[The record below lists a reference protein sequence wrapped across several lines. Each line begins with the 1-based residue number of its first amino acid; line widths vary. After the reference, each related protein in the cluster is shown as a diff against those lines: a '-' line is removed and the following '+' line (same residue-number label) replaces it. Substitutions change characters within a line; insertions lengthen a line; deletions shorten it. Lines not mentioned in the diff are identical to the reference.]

1 MKKILLFSS
10 GMATQAL
17 IAEALL
23 KTHINQQQNIV
34 LYSCGHEHP
43 MQEIDNAKS
52 MLCAN
57 KVDTHNINLKTHEEL
72 FEQEFDLIFILFNYL
87 TERAIMPLCKGS
99 MFYVGYQGKMREL
112 DSLYK
117 DVEHKIIGR
126 IKSIIM
132 REFDL
137 PQGNV

>member
-10 GMATQAL
+10 GASTRAL

-23 KTHINQQQNIV
+23 KIQIKQEKNIL
-34 LYSCGHEHP
+34 LYSCGLEHHA
-43 MQEIDNAKS
+43 QGIDNAKL
-52 MLCAN
+52 MLDAN
-57 KVDTHNINLKTHEEL
+57 QIDIHNINLKTQEEL

-87 TERAIMPLCKGS
+87 TEKATMPLCKGS
-99 MFYVGYQGKMREL
+99 MFYVGFQGKMEEL

-117 DVEHKIIGR
+117 DVEHKVVGK

-132 REFDL
+132 KEFDL
-137 PQGNV
+137 AREN

>member
-10 GMATQAL
+10 GAATRAL

-23 KTHINQQQNIV
+23 KMQIKQEKNIL
-34 LYSCGHEHP
+34 LYSSGLEHHA
-43 MQEIDNAKS
+43 QGIDNAKL
-52 MLCAN
+52 MLDAN
-57 KVDTHNINLKTHEEL
+57 QIDIHNINLKTQEEL

-87 TERAIMPLCKGS
+87 TEKATMSLCKGS
-99 MFYVGYQGKMREL
+99 MFYVGFQGKMEEL

-117 DVEHKIIGR
+117 DVEHKVVGK

-132 REFDL
+132 KEFDL
-137 PQGNV
+137 TREN

>member
-10 GMATQAL
+10 GVTARAL

-23 KTHINQQQNIV
+23 KIQIKEDQNIV
-34 LYSCGHEHP
+34 LYSCGTEHHT
-43 MQEIDNAKS
+43 QGIDNAKL

-57 KVDTHNINLKTHEEL
+57 KIDTHNINLRIHEEL

-87 TERAIMPLCKGS
+87 TEKVTIPLCKGS
-99 MFYVGYQGKMREL
+99 MFYVGFQGKMEGL
-112 DSLYK
+112 DALYK

-126 IKSIIM
+126 IKSLIM
-132 REFDL
+132 KEFDL